1 MRISDWSSDV
11 CSSDLHDVLFSFSL
25 SRNVPGKP
33 VWLFSET
40 ESPNGTSG
48 IGPPKSK
55 IWRRSEE
62 QTYELQSLMRKSYAV
77 LCLKQKKPGNNNTN
91 IHNKDRTS
99 HYHYITLQSLSIIR
113 SDNQHK

>member
-11 CSSDLHDVLFSFSL
+11 CSSDIHDVLFSFSL

-48 IGPPKSK
+48 IGPPNSK
-55 IWRRSEE
+55 IWRKV
-62 QTYELQSLMRKSYAV
+62 LMTVVNKDEIEDRKSTRRTPVTNAHIV
-77 LCLKQKKPGNNNTN
+77 CLLLLVK
-91 IHNKDRTS
+91 NKYMIGTITRTVVQLLVFD
-99 HYHYITLQSLSIIR
+99 H
-113 SDNQHK
+113 

>member
-55 IWRRSEE
+55 IWRSV
-62 QTYELQSLMRKSYAV
+62 LMTV
-77 LCLKQKKPGNNNTN
+77 V
-91 IHNKDRTS
+91 NKDEIEPSPRSNVLLTEKRCAS
-99 HYHYITLQSLSIIR
+99 VSSMPPR
-113 SDNQHK
+113 SDDHRVGYECVSTF